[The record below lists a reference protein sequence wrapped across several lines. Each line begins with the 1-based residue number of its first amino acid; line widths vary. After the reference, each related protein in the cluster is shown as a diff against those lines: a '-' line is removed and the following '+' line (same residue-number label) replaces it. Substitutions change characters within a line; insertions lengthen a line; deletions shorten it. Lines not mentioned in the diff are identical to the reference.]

1 MPDEFAFLPRDR
13 VDGGQVCGAGKRHE
27 GRHADGRK
35 RHRLKRM
42 ALHDG
47 DLGELN
53 LSARIVP
60 LLHHLGH
67 GGELQLVAPLPSGV
81 EGERRREIVEPVGI
95 ERLDRADRL
104 VAPIAFGRRRR
115 RAEGETGLTETLRGE
130 LAVIGDRHAGRAR
143 VETLGSPR
151 NRP

>member
-1 MPDEFAFLPRDR
+1 
-13 VDGGQVCGAGKRHE
+13 
-27 GRHADGRK
+27 
-35 RHRLKRM
+35 M

-53 LSARIVP
+53 LGPRVVP

-67 GGELQLVAPLPSGV
+67 GGELRLIAPLPSGV

-104 VAPIAFGRRRR
+104 VAPIALSRRCR
-115 RAEGETGLTETLRGE
+115 RAEGETGLAKTLRGE

-143 VETLGSPR
+143 VETSWLPR
-151 NRP
+151 SRP